1 MLSNNTKKTETQS
14 PSTQHSSSL
23 LKRWK
28 WAYRKIRSLGCRSAS
43 SAWHATRFALFGSSG
58 RFFSSRGWT
67 KLKVSS
73 D

>member
-1 MLSNNTKKTETQS
+1 MQSAKTSQTETHSSSSQQS
-14 PSTQHSSSL
+14 PSL

-28 WAYRKIRSLGCRSAS
+28 WAYRKIHSMDCSMIKA
-43 SAWHATRFALFGSSG
+43 AWRATRFALFGNSG
-58 RFFSSRGWT
+58 RFLSSRGWT